1 MAGNRLAAFLYICE
15 SIIPPPDG
23 LGWSISSEPVISP
36 IGVATSPIKLSPSLV
51 LIVKG
56 VRFAGKTVEGRINS
70 GTKRVYSYLVS
81 QTAVFDKYDPKTGEV
96 IAHYKN
102 YSPDEVFALV
112 DAAKAVS
119 NRWQMLGFVTRKK
132 VLLKWAAYL
141 TKHQEEIAQLVA
153 SECGKPIGDASLEVS
168 IAIDHLAWAAKH
180 AEQIMQ
186 KQDRPAGLLMF
197 NMKAQVQRSPLGV
210 VGVIGPWNYPVFTPM
225 GSIAY
230 ALAAGNT
237 VVFKPS
243 EYTPGVGVWLQES
256 FNSIAPF
263 ADIFTTITGLADT
276 GNALCTSAIDKLSFT
291 GSTRTA
297 KLVAAA
303 CATNMTPVVLECGG
317 KDPVIV
323 AADANI
329 DRAVDATIWSAMA
342 NAGQSCIGA
351 ERVYVDERVA
361 DSFIAKA
368 VALAETLHA
377 GAPGEG
383 NYGPATMPSQIK
395 VISSHIK
402 AAIKD
407 GGSFAYGSM
416 KSVQEPFVQPV
427 ILVDVPEDSAA
438 VREETFGPIIIINR
452 VKSMKEAIELS
463 NNSRYGLGANI
474 WSKRQGKKIASQL
487 HCGMVAINS
496 TFSFAAIS
504 SVPFG
509 GVKDSGYGRIHGPEG
524 LLEYTYAR
532 TVVRTRINLPL
543 KILSFKRTAGTDRLI
558 VRASKFLKGRLG

>member
-1 MAGNRLAAFLYICE
+1 MAKTFNSFNPASGEIIGRYPIFTAKEVAAVVTRAHE
-15 SIIPPPDG
+15 ASN
-23 LGWSISSEPVISP
+23 GWIE
-36 IGVATSPIKLSPSLV
+36 
-51 LIVKG
+51 
-56 VRFAGKTVEGRINS
+56 
-70 GTKRVYSYLVS
+70 
-81 QTAVFDKYDPKTGEV
+81 
-96 IAHYKN
+96 
-102 YSPDEVFALV
+102 
-112 DAAKAVS
+112 
-119 NRWQMLGFVTRKK
+119 LGFSGRKK
-132 VLLKWAAYL
+132 VLLAWSRYIINNIE
-141 TKHQEEIAQLVA
+141 QIAQLI
-153 SECGKPIGDASLEVS
+153 SLETGKPLSDSRLEIANAVNHIG
-168 IAIDHLAWAAKH
+168 WAARH
-180 AEQIMQ
+180 AEEIM
-186 KQDRPAGLLMF
+186 RTSHRAPGALMA
-197 NMKAQVQRSPLGV
+197 NMSATVERSPLGV
-210 VGVIGPWNYPVFTPM
+210 VGVIGPWNYPIFTPI

-243 EYTPGVGVWLQES
+243 EYTPGVGMWMDES
-256 FNSIAPF
+256 FNIVAPF
-263 ADIFTTITGLADT
+263 AGIFTTITGLAET
-276 GNALCTSAIDKLSFT
+276 GNALCTSAINKLSFT

-303 CATNMTPVVLECGG
+303 CATQMTPVVLECGG

-323 AADANI
+323 ASDANI

-361 DSFIAKA
+361 DIFIEKA
-368 VALAETLHA
+368 IALASTLKA

-383 NYGPATMPSQIK
+383 NYGASTMPSQIG

-407 GGSFAYGSM
+407 GGKFAYGSM
-416 KSVQEPFVQPV
+416 KSIQEPFVQPV
-427 ILVDVPEDSAA
+427 ILVDVPESSAA

-487 HCGMVAINS
+487 QCGMVAINS

-509 GVKDSGYGRIHGPEG
+509 GVKESGYGRIHGPEG

-532 TVVRTRINLPL
+532 TVVRTRVNLPL
-543 KILSFKRTAGTDRLI
+543 KILSFKRTAATDRLI
-558 VRASKFLKGRLG
+558 VRASRLLKGRLG